1 MTDPAA
7 PLSVSALVLRA
18 KQLEIDTV
26 ADLASRADLVDVVG
40 RLIQALQR
48 ERGASS
54 IFLAS
59 AGRRFSQER
68 QALGA
73 EVQPIEARLR
83 AAFATDLGAARGGT
97 ARTLSLMAW
106 ALLGLDALPALRS
119 QIARQAMSAH
129 DAVAAFSHLIAGLI
143 ELVFDV
149 ADAAGL
155 PSVSRLLVALL
166 HLVQAQ
172 EEAGQERAVG
182 ALLYASGVCDDAQ
195 RQRVIHLIDAQ
206 ERSLAVFAEFAPAD
220 LRQRLA
226 AQQLAPLAAR
236 IERLRRT
243 LCTARAGAVLDSNQ
257 SDIWFDVC
265 TERING
271 LWQLQVSLVAQVRT
285 DCTLR
290 IAEARQDL
298 LDSRGLLRALRANPP
313 PRTHAV
319 DRFFDPAVVPGT
331 LPPPAAPMS
340 AADESA
346 ALHDLVKAQSERIA
360 GVEAELE
367 AARRALKERKVI
379 ERAKGMLMAR
389 LGLSEE
395 AAFRVLQKTSMDQN
409 RRLLDVAESTLA
421 LPDLAFAQLAA
432 QAVHNT

>member
-1 MTDPAA
+1 MAYLA
-7 PLSVSALVLRA
+7 PVEFVTKMVDSGESKLLMSTRDTLIRSYMAGAILALA
-18 KQLEIDTV
+18 
-26 ADLASRADLVDVVG
+26 
-40 RLIQALQR
+40 
-48 ERGASS
+48 
-54 IFLAS
+54 
-59 AGRRFSQER
+59 
-68 QALGA
+68 
-73 EVQPIEARLR
+73 
-83 AAFATDLGAARGGT
+83 AAFAVSVTVNTGN
-97 ARTLSLMAW
+97 
-106 ALLGLDALPALRS
+106 AL
-119 QIARQAMSAH
+119 
-129 DAVAAFSHLIAGLI
+129 
-143 ELVFDV
+143 
-149 ADAAGL
+149 
-155 PSVSRLLVALL
+155 
-166 HLVQAQ
+166 
-172 EEAGQERAVG
+172 VG
-182 ALLYASGVCDDAQ
+182 AMLFPVGFIMLYLMGFDLLTGV
-195 RQRVIHLIDAQ
+195 
-206 ERSLAVFAEFAPAD
+206 FT
-220 LRQRLA
+220 
-226 AQQLAPLAAR
+226 LAPLAAR

-243 LCTARAGAVLDSNQ
+243 LCAARAGAVLDSNQ